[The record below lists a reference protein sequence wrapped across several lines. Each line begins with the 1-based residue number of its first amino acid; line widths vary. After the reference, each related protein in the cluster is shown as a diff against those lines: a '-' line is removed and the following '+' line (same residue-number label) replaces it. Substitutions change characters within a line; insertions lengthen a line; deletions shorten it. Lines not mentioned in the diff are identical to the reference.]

1 MNITLIGMSGV
12 GKSTVGRKLAQKLG
26 FAYIDT
32 DVILQE
38 QSGTALQ
45 KLLDTKGEKEF
56 LALESKIITSI
67 GAIDNTVVA
76 PGGSIVYL
84 PDALTFVKDNS
95 MVVHLRGTLEVL
107 KERNNVSTR
116 GIVGLRDKTYDELY
130 HERMALYNQHADT
143 TIDIGRDTPEEIVE
157 KIRRAINVS

>member
-1 MNITLIGMSGV
+1 MNITLVGMSGV

-38 QSGTALQ
+38 QSGMALQ

-56 LALESKIITSI
+56 LALESNIITSI
-67 GAIDNTVVA
+67 GAVDNTVIA

-84 PDALTFVKDNS
+84 LDALTFVKDNS
-95 MVVHLRGTLEVL
+95 MVVHLRGTLKEL

-130 HERMALYNQHADT
+130 HERMALYNLHADVI
-143 TIDIGRDTPEEIVE
+143 IDIGRDTPDEVVE
-157 KIRRAINVS
+157 RICAALHL

>member
-1 MNITLIGMSGV
+1 MNITLVGMSGV

-38 QSGTALQ
+38 QSGMALQ

-56 LALESKIITSI
+56 LALESNIITSI
-67 GAIDNTVVA
+67 GAVDNTVIA

-95 MVVHLRGTLEVL
+95 MVVHLRGTLKEL

-130 HERMALYNQHADT
+130 HERMALYNQHADVI
-143 TIDIGRDTPEEIVE
+143 IDVGRDTPDEVVE
-157 KIRRAINVS
+157 RICAALHL

>member
-1 MNITLIGMSGV
+1 MSGV

-95 MVVHLRGTLEVL
+95 TVVHLQGTLEVL